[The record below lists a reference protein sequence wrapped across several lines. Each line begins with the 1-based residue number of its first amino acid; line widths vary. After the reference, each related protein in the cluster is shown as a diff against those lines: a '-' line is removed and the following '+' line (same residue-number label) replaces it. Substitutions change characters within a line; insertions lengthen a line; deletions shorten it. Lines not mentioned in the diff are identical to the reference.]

1 METVNTGTWTHHIIP
16 LIHPLYTCIAVH
28 TPVYP
33 CYTCITQLHVHLT
46 HLYTPFNL
54 TDPSAMSVG
63 DIGSGNLITFQK
75 ANGRLEEIQ
84 KGIHTYLEDKQ
95 LSFPRFFFLSP
106 DVLLEVLSR
115 SKDPL
120 AVRAEKNVVQTHHIY
135 IPCIHLLYTCIA
147 VHTIHLCTPVIY
159 V

>member
-1 METVNTGTWTHHIIP
+1 
-16 LIHPLYTCIAVH
+16 
-28 TPVYP
+28 
-33 CYTCITQLHVHLT
+33 
-46 HLYTPFNL
+46 
-54 TDPSAMSVG
+54 MSVG

-120 AVRAEKNVVQTHHIY
+120 AVRAEKIVARTHHTFY
-135 IPCIHLLYTCIA
+135 VPCIHLLYTCIA
-147 VHTIHLCTPVIY
+147 VHTPVYTRYTCTYTIY
-159 V
+159 TPNTPLNTL